1 MKVLASAGLKEGRV
15 VLTEGRVVLT
25 EYTEY
30 SHGEHRVHGG

>member
-1 MKVLASAGLKEGRV
+1 MKVLASGGLTEGRV
-15 VLTEGRVVLT
+15 VHVEGRVVLT